1 MTTEECGSPVPPANQ
16 PPGPNANPGL
26 SSDVCI
32 PRGGKTG
39 GRARARRHKKS
50 LKSAWQNAREVK
62 KDHGTDA
69 PMAHPRPGYR
79 SRSTP
84 GPTAVDRR
92 RWFGLDRCNGHGL
105 KARPG
110 HRGTS
115 CLHRVQQRS
124 TIWLF
129 LFTDM
134 VVAVHGGHESTSI
147 GSPTP
152 LLRSRVVQRTH
163 IYAEKTH
170 GRGGDDDPTR
180 SAADYF
186 AARTTAPA

>member
-1 MTTEECGSPVPPANQ
+1 MIRDGITSLRHARPP
-16 PPGPNANPGL
+16 
-26 SSDVCI
+26 
-32 PRGGKTG
+32 
-39 GRARARRHKKS
+39 
-50 LKSAWQNAREVK
+50 E
-62 KDHGTDA
+62 HGTDA
-69 PMAHPRPGYR
+69 PMAHPQPGYR

-115 CLHRVQQRS
+115 CLHRVQHRS

-129 LFTDM
+129 LFADM

-163 IYAEKTH
+163 IYAEKTS
-170 GRGGDDDPTR
+170 GRAAMMRPTR

-186 AARTTAPA
+186 AAHTTAPATGPPATAPPNTFPQVIDPGADPEPMLGGGRLE